1 MGTTAEK
8 LKLIVLREAG
18 CCIEVSSCVALEPP
32 PCLGWLHLGTQ
43 SLCQDD
49 ML

>member
-1 MGTTAEK
+1 MEK
-8 LKLIVLREAG
+8 LKLVLYKEAG
-18 CCIEVSSCVALEPP
+18 CLEVPSCLPLEQTTYTG
-32 PCLGWLHLGTQ
+32 LLHLGTQ